1 MEELLKAQ
9 PELAKLKL
17 SKTLLKDAEFTVL
30 YLMLQT
36 VLISWPCKNS
46 LKVSPLLEPGA
57 ALMNSTELT
66 LKYSLLLPS
75 KL

>member
-46 LKVSPLLEPGA
+46 LKV
-57 ALMNSTELT
+57 
-66 LKYSLLLPS
+66 
-75 KL
+75 